1 MINRI
6 NAMNEPLH
14 PYKLNNV
21 LGGYL
26 DQKFSLRCHV
36 FTQESGP
43 VYVAK
48 IGASRSTS

>member
-26 DQKFSLRCHV
+26 DQKFSSSHKNPGQCM
-36 FTQESGP
+36 
-43 VYVAK
+43 
-48 IGASRSTS
+48 

>member
-14 PYKLNNV
+14 PYKVNNV

-26 DQKFSLRCHV
+26 DQRFSLRCHKNPGQCMYLMSKV
-36 FTQESGP
+36 L
-43 VYVAK
+43 
-48 IGASRSTS
+48 GASRSTS